1 MATENIYP
9 PTTSIL
15 TSLKQY
21 TVEFFYEVK
30 NQIRDQ
36 LGNINYFSEE
46 TQELFEKMS
55 QSVPQCGRKKK
66 FPTDDEWR
74 KKKSQFIKKEAQ
86 DHNEKNYQELKSYL
100 NKISISNYQVILEEI
115 NKLLSN
121 FQENKEEY
129 LYSFLTE
136 MFKKARTEPTYCIYY
151 IKIIIGITDRVNVR
165 KFIHELKDNYNQTI
179 IKLKPIEII
188 KKDDEKE
195 DDENDTEDD
204 DNEEQE
210 DQDDNKEEKDEE
222 EDIKVKEGETYDE
235 FCISRKHKN
244 YQKGF
249 SQFIGE
255 LFNAHQF
262 SLNEIISYYGIMVNN
277 IMTVV
282 KKLKNEGNNM
292 FDIMHKEYHK
302 IIEEN
307 VLYLAPLVESTI
319 ENILKNKNAI
329 QNYQIEKLQTIFNNI
344 HEVCETKIINNKNRY
359 QLIDLVDMF
368 NKFHKMLTT
377 KKDNDSFR
385 SNKPYKPSNH
395 NHHHTNNNTNNT
407 RSFRK

>member
-1 MATENIYP
+1 MATEIIYP

-21 TVEFFYEVK
+21 TVEFFYEIK

-86 DHNEKNYQELKSYL
+86 DNNEKNYQELKSYL

-136 MFKKARTEPTYCIYY
+136 MFKKARTEPTYCVYY
-151 IKIIIGITDRVNVR
+151 IKIIVGITDRVNVR

-188 KKDDEKE
+188 KKDDDNE
-195 DDENDTEDD
+195 DATDEEPDDKDTEE
-204 DNEEQE
+204 NE
-210 DQDDNKEEKDEE
+210 DV
-222 EDIKVKEGETYDE
+222 KVKEGETYDE

-255 LFNAHQF
+255 LLNAHQF
-262 SLNEIISYYGIMVNN
+262 NLNDIIAYYGIMVNN
-277 IMTVV
+277 IMNVV
-282 KKLKNEGNNM
+282 KKLKSEGNNM

-359 QLIDLVDMF
+359 QLIDLVDLF
-368 NKFHKMLTT
+368 NKFHKILTS

-385 SNKPYKPSNH
+385 SNKPYKPL
-395 NHHHTNNNTNNT
+395 NHHHTTNNTNTNNN

>member
-9 PTTSIL
+9 TTTSIL
-15 TSLKQY
+15 TSLKEY
-21 TVEFFYEVK
+21 TVEFFYEIK

-136 MFKKARTEPTYCIYY
+136 MFKKARTEPTYCVYY
-151 IKIIIGITDRVNVR
+151 IKIIVGLADRVNVR

-179 IKLKPIEII
+179 IKLKPIETI
-188 KKDDEKE
+188 KKDDDKE
-195 DDENDTEDD
+195 DDNDTDTID
-204 DNEEQE
+204 
-210 DQDDNKEEKDEE
+210 DEE
-222 EDIKVKEGETYDE
+222 EHDKNEDVDEVEGIEEVEDVKVSEGETYDE

-262 SLNEIISYYGIMVNN
+262 NLNDIIAYYGVMVNN

-282 KKLKNEGNNM
+282 KKLKSEGNNM

-329 QNYQIEKLQTIFNNI
+329 QHYQIEKLQTIFNNI

-368 NKFHKMLTT
+368 NKFHKILTN
-377 KKDNDSFR
+377 KKENDSFR
-385 SNKPYKPSNH
+385 SNKPYKPLN
-395 NHHHTNNNTNNT
+395 NQHTNNNTN

>member
-1 MATENIYP
+1 MATEIIYP

-21 TVEFFYEVK
+21 SVEFFYEIK

-55 QSVPQCGRKKK
+55 QSVPQGGRKKK

-100 NKISISNYQVILEEI
+100 NKISMSNYQVILEEI

-136 MFKKARTEPTYCIYY
+136 MFKKARTEPTYCVYY
-151 IKIIIGITDRVNVR
+151 IKIIVGITDRVNVR

-179 IKLKPIEII
+179 NKLKPVEII
-188 KKDDEKE
+188 KDDDVE
-195 DDENDTEDD
+195 DEGSENENDDD
-204 DNEEQE
+204 DN
-210 DQDDNKEEKDEE
+210 DDNEKENVKKEE
-222 EDIKVKEGETYDE
+222 EGETYDE
-235 FCISRKHKN
+235 FCVSRKHKN

-262 SLNEIISYYGIMVNN
+262 SMNDIISYYFIMVNN
-277 IMTVV
+277 ITSVV
-282 KKLKNEGNNM
+282 KKLKLEGNNM
-292 FDIMHKEYHK
+292 FDVMHKEYHK

-319 ENILKNKNAI
+319 ENILKNKHTV
-329 QNYQIEKLQTIFNNI
+329 QPYQMEKLQTIFNNI
-344 HEVCETKIINNKNRY
+344 QDACDTKIINNKNRY
-359 QLIDLVDMF
+359 QLADLVDMF
-368 NKFHKMLTT
+368 NKFHKMVTQ

-385 SNKPYKPSNH
+385 SNKPYKPSNTNSNPH
-395 NHHHTNNNTNNT
+395 QHQHQHQHHGRNRITTSST
-407 RSFRK
+407 R

>member
-9 PTTSIL
+9 TTTSIL

-21 TVEFFYEVK
+21 TVEFFYEIK

-86 DHNEKNYQELKSYL
+86 DNNEKNYQELKSYL

-136 MFKKARTEPTYCIYY
+136 MFKKARTEPTYCVYY
-151 IKIIIGITDRVNVR
+151 IKIIVGITDRVNVR

-188 KKDDEKE
+188 KKDD
-195 DDENDTEDD
+195 DDNNTEDD
-204 DNEEQE
+204 INEEHE
-210 DQDDNKEEKDEE
+210 EPEEKEKDMEGDE
-222 EDIKVKEGETYDE
+222 DVKVKEGETYDE

-262 SLNEIISYYGIMVNN
+262 NLNDTIAYYGIMVNN

-282 KKLKNEGNNM
+282 KKLKSEGNNM

-329 QNYQIEKLQTIFNNI
+329 QNYQIEKLQTIFNNM

-359 QLIDLVDMF
+359 QLIDLVDLF
-368 NKFHKMLTT
+368 NKFHKILTS

-385 SNKPYKPSNH
+385 SNKPYKPSNNNH
-395 NHHHTNNNTNNT
+395 NHHTNNNTNTNNN

>member
-9 PTTSIL
+9 TTTSIL
-15 TSLKQY
+15 TSLKEY
-21 TVEFFYEVK
+21 TVEFFYEIK

-136 MFKKARTEPTYCIYY
+136 MFKKARTEPTYCVYY
-151 IKIIIGITDRVNVR
+151 IKIIVGLTDRVNVR

-188 KKDDEKE
+188 KKDD
-195 DDENDTEDD
+195 DDTEDE
-204 DNEEQE
+204 N
-210 DQDDNKEEKDEE
+210 DNKEEDKEHNEDIEE
-222 EDIKVKEGETYDE
+222 NEDIKVTEGETYDE

-262 SLNEIISYYGIMVNN
+262 NLNDTIAYYGIMVNN
-277 IMTVV
+277 IMNVV
-282 KKLKNEGNNM
+282 KKLKSEGNNM

-329 QNYQIEKLQTIFNNI
+329 QNYQIEKLQTIFNNM

-368 NKFHKMLTT
+368 NKFHKILTS

-385 SNKPYKPSNH
+385 SNKPYKPLNH
-395 NHHHTNNNTNNT
+395 NHSQNQNPTNSNNT